1 MTTNKFKI
9 IAIAV
14 VCAIVVSCNND
25 DNNGDAMVSADFQGL
40 LYNKIKWR
48 DQL

>member
-14 VCAIVVSCNND
+14 CAIGAVSCNND
-25 DNNGDAMVSADFQGL
+25 DNNRQ
-40 LYNKIKWR
+40 W
-48 DQL
+48 

>member
-14 VCAIVVSCNND
+14 VCAIATVNVITTITE
-25 DNNGDAMVSADFQGL
+25 MQ
-40 LYNKIKWR
+40 W
-48 DQL
+48 